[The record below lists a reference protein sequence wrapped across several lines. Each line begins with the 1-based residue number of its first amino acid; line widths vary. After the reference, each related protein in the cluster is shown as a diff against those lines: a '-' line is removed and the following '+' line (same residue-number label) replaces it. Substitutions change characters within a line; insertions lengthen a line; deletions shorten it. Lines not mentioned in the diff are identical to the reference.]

1 MQKKK
6 LVYTGMVTLMSLA
19 LVGCGG
25 NKATD
30 KDVSKNDDKSD
41 KKEVLAKDQVLTTNV
56 TQEMPTAD
64 ISLSTDVISAVALN
78 NCYEGIYRL
87 GKDSQP
93 EPAGATEKAEVSE
106 DGKIYKVKLKEDAK
120 WSDGK
125 PVTAADYVYSWQ
137 RTVDPK
143 TASEYAYLHG
153 CVKNAEDI
161 IAGKKDKSELGIK
174 AVSDYELEIELDR
187 ATPYFDYLLAFST
200 FMPQRQDIVE
210 KWGKDYATTSEK
222 SVYNGPFVLAEFDG
236 PGTDTEWSYKK
247 NDQYWDKKVVKLD
260 EVKVSVVKEASTSL
274 NLYQDN
280 KAEEITLSGELAQ
293 QMAND
298 PEYVIDKKAS
308 VTWLEMN
315 MRDEKSPFK
324 NENLRKAIAYSI
336 DRKALVNQILG
347 DGSVDVQG
355 IVPADMAK
363 NPESGQDFVKDSGKH
378 LSYNEEKAKD
388 YWEKAKKELKV
399 DSLKFDI
406 LASDTDSSKK
416 VIEYIQGAIQDTL
429 EGVKVTV
436 SPVPFAVRLDRS
448 NSGDFDTVLS
458 GWNADYADPS
468 SFTDLFVTGNSYNRG
483 HYTSKDYDAKVKASA
498 VEHAT
503 EPEKRWQDMVDAE
516 KIIMDDMGVVP
527 VYQKAEA
534 HLRTAKV
541 KDLVV
546 HSTGA
551 PFTYKW
557 AYKVE

>member
-1 MQKKK
+1 M
-6 LVYTGMVTLMSLA
+6 LFRS
-19 LVGCGG
+19 
-25 NKATD
+25 
-30 KDVSKNDDKSD
+30 
-41 KKEVLAKDQVLTTNV
+41 
-56 TQEMPTAD
+56 
-64 ISLSTDVISAVALN
+64 
-78 NCYEGIYRL
+78 
-87 GKDSQP
+87 
-93 EPAGATEKAEVSE
+93 
-106 DGKIYKVKLKEDAK
+106 
-120 WSDGK
+120 
-125 PVTAADYVYSWQ
+125 
-137 RTVDPK
+137 
-143 TASEYAYLHG
+143 
-153 CVKNAEDI
+153 
-161 IAGKKDKSELGIK
+161 
-174 AVSDYELEIELDR
+174 
-187 ATPYFDYLLAFST
+187 
-200 FMPQRQDIVE
+200 
-210 KWGKDYATTSEK
+210 
-222 SVYNGPFVLAEFDG
+222 
-236 PGTDTEWSYKK
+236 
-247 NDQYWDKKVVKLD
+247 
-260 EVKVSVVKEASTSL
+260 
-274 NLYQDN
+274 
-280 KAEEITLSGELAQ
+280 
-293 QMAND
+293 
-298 PEYVIDKKAS
+298 
-308 VTWLEMN
+308 
-315 MRDEKSPFK
+315 
-324 NENLRKAIAYSI
+324 
-336 DRKALVNQILG
+336 ALVNQILG
-347 DGSVDVQG
+347 DGSVDIQG

-363 NPESGQDFVKDSGKH
+363 NPESGKDFVKDSGKH